1 MKKHKHNV
9 NFTDQTPRMNEQEL
23 DRITAE
29 NNLMTAI
36 NAKVDGLKEDFA
48 ALNAMNP
55 QLANY
60 LLITYGAAT
69 LSCISGFLT
78 MTRNA
83 IYDLDEII

>member
-9 NFTDQTPRMNEQEL
+9 NYTNQAPRMNEQEL
-23 DRITAE
+23 
-29 NNLMTAI
+29 
-36 NAKVDGLKEDFA
+36 G

-69 LSCISGFLT
+69 LRCISGCLT
-78 MTRNA
+78 QTRDA

>member
-9 NFTDQTPRMNEQEL
+9 NFTDQAPRMNEQEL

-29 NNLMTAI
+29 NSLMASI

-69 LSCISGFLT
+69 LGCISGFLT

>member
-9 NFTDQTPRMNEQEL
+9 NYTDQAPRLNEQEL

-29 NNLMTAI
+29 NSLMASI
-36 NAKVDGLKEDFA
+36 NAKVDGLKEDFE

-60 LLITYGAAT
+60 LLLTYGVAT
-69 LSCISGFLT
+69 L
-78 MTRNA
+78 RNSS
-83 IYDLDEII
+83 